1 MGHQSPV
8 AGPRLTAKNGS
19 LGVYGLKLQAQLA
32 ERRLICHPKAAVTQR
47 RSAAKHT
54 DFCHERRR
62 EGEREVCVC
71 VCVCV
76 RVN

>member
-19 LGVYGLKLQAQLA
+19 VGVYGLKLQAQLA

-47 RSAAKHT
+47 RSAAKH
-54 DFCHERRR
+54 RLLS
-62 EGEREVCVC
+62 
-71 VCVCV
+71 
-76 RVN
+76 